1 MKLGILVR
9 GKVVPEE
16 RGMPELNEFIESS
29 EVQDL
34 PLLGRKNTWCNS
46 REGVKWSRIDRV
58 LVDPRW
64 LGFSIKIMGIT

>member
-34 PLLGRKNTWCNS
+34 PLLGRKKHM
-46 REGVKWSRIDRV
+46 V
-58 LVDPRW
+58 
-64 LGFSIKIMGIT
+64 